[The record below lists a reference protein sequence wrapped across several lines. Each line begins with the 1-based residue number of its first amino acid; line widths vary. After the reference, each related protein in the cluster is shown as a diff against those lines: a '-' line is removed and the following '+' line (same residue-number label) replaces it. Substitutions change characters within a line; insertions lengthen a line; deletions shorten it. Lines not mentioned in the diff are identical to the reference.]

1 MAGSLFDQ
9 LQNAG
14 LVDAQKAKKAKKAK
28 HQQAKQNKGKK
39 KPAQVSEAA
48 LLVEKAAK
56 QQAEKDR
63 QLNLERQQ
71 RLQEKAKQA
80 EVLQLL
86 ESNQLKGF
94 EGEIVYNFAD
104 DKQVKTFNVNAKT
117 QKALVS
123 ERLRIARFNGGYVL
137 ITAEV
142 AEKVAQRDETVLIA
156 LSDNDDNLSQADKDY
171 YAQFEI
177 PDDLIW

>member
-9 LQNAG
+9 LKKAG

-48 LLVEKAAK
+48 LLVEQAAK
-56 QQAEKDR
+56 KQADKDR

-86 ESNQLKGF
+86 DANQLKGF
-94 EGEIVYNFAD
+94 EGEIVYHFAD
-104 DKQVKTFNVNAKT
+104 ANQVKTFNVNAKT
-117 QKALVS
+117 QKALVA

-142 AEKVAQRDETVLIA
+142 AEKVAQRDETVLLG
-156 LSDNDDNLSQADKDY
+156 LSDNDDNLSQEDKDY